1 MYTMNMHH
9 EVVRIYEVVIWANA
23 VLVPESLMSFN
34 ALSPYSFSFYLDF
47 FVGIPAQLSQ
57 HAA

>member
-1 MYTMNMHH
+1 MNMHH

-23 VLVPESLMSFN
+23 VLVPESHMSFN
-34 ALSPYSFSFYLDF
+34 ALSPYSFSLYLDF